1 MEYEVGDTVT
11 YIAFGE
17 QRTVIVTEK
26 YEDVKNGRPGFDAV
40 WPTLSGDV
48 DVWGYDIDIIG
59 VERTAHRE
67 RGTK

>member
-11 YIAFGE
+11 YTAFGGE

-40 WPTLSGDV
+40 WPIIATDEG
-48 DVWGYDIDIIG
+48 VWGYDDQIIR
-59 VERTAHRE
+59 VERK
-67 RGTK
+67 G